1 MNPLT
6 TRKLMT
12 TSMAA
17 ALIFLGTF
25 VLKIP
30 IITGYI
36 HLGDGVIL
44 ALSAVMGPSAILAA
58 AIGSALCD
66 ILSGYAMYALPTAII
81 KGLMAFVIIYLPLK
95 KCKYVL
101 IAKFVI
107 AELLMAMLYFITD
120 MVLSSFATALGALP
134 MNLLQAAG
142 GVLVGFLLHIAF
154 QKVNLKKYL

>member
-107 AELLMAMLYFITD
+107 AELLMAILYFITD

>member
-66 ILSGYAMYALPTAII
+66 ILSGYAMYALPTAVI

>member
-142 GVLVGFLLHIAF
+142 GMLVGFLLHIAF

>member
-142 GVLVGFLLHIAF
+142 GVTAMPAQTQLSI
-154 QKVNLKKYL
+154 QD

>member
-12 TSMAA
+12 TSMAT

>member
-134 MNLLQAAG
+134 MNLLQAAS